1 LNGDTWKPE
10 VNPPLRSAY
19 AEANG
24 EELNFTNYAKVQE
37 QPVFVDTLDY
47 IFLSPEWKVDG
58 VRDLPHR
65 DDIEGPLPNKDE
77 PSDHILIS
85 AQVTLR
91 DD

>member
-1 LNGDTWKPE
+1 MENDTWKPE

-19 AEANG
+19 VEANG
-24 EELNFTNYAKVQE
+24 EEPNFTNYAKVLE
-37 QPVFVDTLDY
+37 KPIFVDTLDY

-65 DDIEGPLPNKDE
+65 DDVGGPLPNKDE

-85 AQVTLR
+85 AQVALR
-91 DD
+91 DE